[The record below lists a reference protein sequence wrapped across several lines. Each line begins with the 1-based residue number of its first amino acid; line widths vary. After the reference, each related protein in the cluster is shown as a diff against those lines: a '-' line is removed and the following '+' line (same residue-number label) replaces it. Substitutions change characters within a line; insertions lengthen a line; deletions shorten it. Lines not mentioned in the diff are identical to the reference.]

1 MLRGDVEKKDK
12 LISDLSSM
20 KETERRIDHSKYDQM
35 FSVERQTHEIAK
47 RELSQFQAKNETIS
61 IEVSLN

>member
-35 FSVERQTHEIAK
+35 FSVERQTLEIAK

>member
-1 MLRGDVEKKDK
+1 MLRSDVEKKDK

-35 FSVERQTHEIAK
+35 FSVERQTLEIAK